1 MIKLESI
8 EKKYDLGQV
17 QVSALAGVTL
27 EIERGEFLAVMGP
40 SGSGKSTLLNILG
53 ILDTPTGGRYLLEGH
68 DITHLP
74 DKEQARI
81 RNRHFGF
88 VFQSFNLFTEL
99 SAIEN
104 VMLPMS
110 YAGMSFHERRER
122 ASELLERLGMSHRLY
137 HTPAM
142 MSGGEQQRVAIARA
156 LSNEPDLI
164 LADEPTGNLP
174 TDMGEGVMKTLDELN
189 RQGVT
194 IVMVTHNDELASRA
208 KRIVHIQDG
217 RLLNGRP
224 ADPVDETAWASGR
237 TAAVSADAAP
247 TSDGTDGR
255 SDA

>member
-1 MIKLESI
+1 MIRLENI

-17 QVSALAGVTL
+17 KVTALE
-27 EIERGEFLAVMGP
+27 EITMEIQAGEFVAVMGP

-53 ILDTPTGGRYLLEGH
+53 ILDTPSGGKYYLEDH
-68 DITHLP
+68 DITHLS

-88 VFQSFNLFTEL
+88 VFQSFNLFPEL

-110 YAGMSFHERRER
+110 YAGKSFAQRRQR
-122 ASELLERLGMSHRLY
+122 AEELLDWLGMSHRIHHL
-137 HTPAM
+137 PSM

-156 LSNEPDLI
+156 LSNEPDLL

-174 TDMGEGVMKTLDELN
+174 SEKGEVILDTLQELN

-194 IVMVTHNDELASRA
+194 IVMVTHNESQGTLAQRQI
-208 KRIVHIQDG
+208 RIQDG
-217 RLLNGRP
+217 RIL
-224 ADPVDETAWASGR
+224 E
-237 TAAVSADAAP
+237 AVA
-247 TSDGTDGR
+247 
-255 SDA
+255 